1 MTRERDEVLVEFL
14 DTTDCGPE
22 ALDEYRKRYP
32 EYAADLDDI
41 ALYSAAVGGL
51 KPDDEDLAGC
61 TTPEAAAAADEM
73 ASRLY
78 AEARNVAGKVLFKK
92 GMLALA
98 RSRGVGHRQL
108 ARQLGLG
115 LSVLTKLERRLLEPS
130 SLPSG
135 LVTALADALGEPVED
150 VHAYL
155 QLRPRLSHSA
165 SYRAYREPT
174 YPIAYEAVMNFAVT
188 PIGDRLDI
196 GLWHNRE
203 SGTSQEGAEAR
214 HFVRQPFREAI
225 AQAPDMTAKEKEAW
239 LRPEDK

>member
-1 MTRERDEVLVEFL
+1 MTRERDEVLMEFL
-14 DTTDCGPE
+14 DATDCGPE
-22 ALDEYRKRYP
+22 ALDDYRKRYP

-51 KPDDEDLAGC
+51 KPDDEDLAGSA
-61 TTPEAAAAADEM
+61 TPEAAAAADEM

-78 AEARNVAGKVLFKK
+78 AEARNAMGKVLFRK
-92 GMLALA
+92 GMLALV
-98 RSRGVGHRQL
+98 RSRGIGHRQL

-115 LSVLTKLERRLLEPS
+115 LSVLTKLERRLIEPS
-130 SLPSG
+130 SLPSR

-165 SYRAYREPT
+165 SYRAYQEPMLGASAALMLHWI
-174 YPIAYEAVMNFAVT
+174 PPMAAF
-188 PIGDRLDI
+188 LD
-196 GLWHNRE
+196 GSLSQNRE
-203 SGTSQEGAEAR
+203 RETSRDAGEER
-214 HFVRQPFREAI
+214 LFVRQPFNEAI

-239 LRPEDK
+239 LRPEVK